1 MPRQTPV
8 AQVIA
13 DWQKRLLQLDRRNN
27 LLYFKPGRIAVSL
40 HVSPPEVDTWI
51 DGSTARWRFAHA
63 QRIGDD
69 VRVTPGDIE
78 TEIEPLDL
86 QRRLKALRRKDREW
100 ENEQG
105 LNVLF
110 LAVGFLRWIDEDGQA
125 ARSPLTLL
133 PCDLE
138 RASPRTAFHLKREDD
153 TAEAN
158 ATLAHQLRTFDL
170 TLPDVQEQRLSEYLE
185 EVRQAIRGKADWA
198 VEDEV
203 ALSTFAYSKLA
214 MYEDLGRMRTEGV
227 DHPLVLQLAGAAP
240 PAGTGNDRSTPSA
253 MPPDGDLHGGRL
265 DDLLALN
272 DQFTVV
278 DADFS
283 QLRAIETARRGDAH
297 LVVHGPPGT
306 GKSQT
311 IVNLVATLLADGK
324 RVLFVSEKTAALDV
338 VKRRLD
344 ECGLGVFCLDLH
356 SGRAKRS
363 SVYAQLK
370 ESLDDP
376 RHVPDSTLS
385 LKVLEDRRTRLNRFV
400 RALHQTR
407 TLLGRTAF
415 EMQGQYAQV
424 LDAPN
429 VDFTI
434 GRIEELDEQRLAD
447 IEDGAAHIAIR
458 PDEFREH
465 ATNRWIPLKAAS
477 PSMELS
483 ERIRKRMQRVIAV
496 VKTATSRTESIA
508 EWAGVPTPPT
518 AQACGTTA
526 ALLDNLAKG
535 RGVPSHWLD
544 QGTLSKLRRL
554 ALIRE
559 RQQAARKKLDTT
571 AAQVYGGSRPPADY
585 RSIVA
590 ALQRA
595 TAEASAIE
603 HLLGVEWPRR
613 IMSVLDSRSDERAAK
628 PVRHVRELEEAAT
641 EAVRAAQ
648 RLASVASSGARG
660 RSTLLRNPN
669 AATARELSEAVQLAE
684 RLVRLYP
691 APPAWLDAAQEE
703 QAQRDVA
710 RLEHHITSLRE
721 AETRFPQEFEVR
733 LVEIVNRDMRD
744 RYRTDYQ
751 SWWRRLGGSWRRDQ
765 RTLRAEL
772 RDPRK
777 LSLDESRQAV
787 ERAFKVNELRR
798 KWAAAEPGHR
808 ERLGARLQGLE
819 TDLEQLAKDLEETIA
834 LRRGGIGARAL
845 RRLLTEEDSHVELQE
860 AVAAGHGA
868 LTRLASAVEEI
879 ERPDLIEGAL
889 PLTALITRAQRALP
903 PLEALA
909 DATGDL
915 AGRCHQPPK
924 DIQALEGL
932 VDDMVRL
939 EEIEREDEELGPG
952 LKADFGVRFAGA
964 DTDWSAVKAAIEWT
978 RQTLEDAPGH
988 LTERLKAHV
997 TEPLAQA
1004 AYVENAEE
1012 LRAVGREVLDV
1023 LDQVGEDFD
1032 AGRTQWRAW
1041 CAAPFA
1047 ELRQWAGDLSQ
1058 HAPSAT
1064 GWIEYRSAVSNLE
1077 REIGADAATRI
1088 RAATNEAEEVPRIVR
1103 RRICLAWLDH
1113 VYGSDPEFSGFS
1125 AKDHEHT
1132 REQFQ
1137 QLDRDLMQAAR
1148 SRVRE
1153 RCFERYPDRWATHA
1167 QAGQIGALKGEISKS
1182 RRRMPVRTLL
1192 RRIPNVLQALKPCTL
1207 MSPLAVSQY
1216 LPRGELQAKT
1226 VDFDVVVFDEASQVF
1241 PEDAVPAIARAR
1253 RTIVAGDK
1261 KQLPPTSFFRRARED
1276 SDDPEALNEE
1286 GDDPDQTAGRE
1297 SILDAMVGMLG
1308 AGVAEQHLTIHY
1320 RSRQENLIRYSN
1332 HYFYEDRLLT
1342 FPTPGRND
1350 DAPGVRGVY
1359 LSHGRFDAG
1368 ASRTNRVEAEE
1379 VVRRVFSTM
1388 RSRPAR
1394 ESLGVVALSRAQ
1406 ADLIERLVDER
1417 RLEERD
1423 LDQRFR
1429 EDQPECFF
1437 VKNLENVQGDERD
1450 HIILS
1455 IGYGPTTAPG
1465 AVPQRFGPINFEHG
1479 ERRLNV
1485 AVSRARRSMT
1495 VVHSLRPQ
1503 DITETARHDGPRLLR
1518 RYLEYLRSPDRA
1530 FESQAASDPDS
1541 EPEAPFE
1548 DAVKRALDQRG
1559 HRVVSQVGVSG
1570 YRIDLGIAS
1579 VNGAGFDLGVECDG
1593 ATYHS
1598 AAAARD
1604 RDRLRQGV
1612 LEGLGWRI
1620 HRVWSTA
1627 WTRDPDAELAAIERA
1642 LSLARASARPPRDEG
1657 GGSDTPCPPAPDSTD
1672 SLPSDEGAEPDP
1684 SEPSLLFDE
1693 YEEASLAD
1701 IRIGDELLSETRQ
1714 TMAALAQ
1721 RVVETE
1727 GPVHLDLVVRRIR
1740 KRYSLGKA
1748 GHLIRERIKC
1758 EATEAVRSKHLD
1770 WEGGRERGFLC
1781 IPGKPATPRRPPTG
1795 VAPRKI
1801 NHIANSELE
1810 AGIRLISDRLYGC
1823 ERNDLIK
1830 QAARQFGFKKTGR
1843 HIRQRMGEAVDR
1855 LERQGLLNLDPN
1867 DRK

>member
-1 MPRQTPV
+1 MTRQTHA

-13 DWQKRLLQLDRRNN
+13 DWQKKLLQLDRRNN
-27 LLYFKPGRIAVSL
+27 LLYFKPGRMAIPL

-86 QRRLKALRRKDREW
+86 QRRLNALRRKDREW

-138 RASPRTAFHLKREDD
+138 RASPRTAFQLKREDD

-158 ATLAHQLRTFDL
+158 ATLAHKLRTFDL

-185 EVRQAIRGKADWA
+185 EVRQTIRGKADWA

-214 MYEDLGRMRTEGV
+214 MYEDLDRMRTEGV
-227 DHPLVLQLAGAAP
+227 DHPLVLQLAGSEP

-265 DDLLALN
+265 DDLLALH

-311 IVNLVATLLADGK
+311 IVNLVGTLLADGK

-356 SGRAKRS
+356 SGRAKRN

-376 RHVPDSTLS
+376 RHVPKDTLS
-385 LKVLEDRRTRLNRFV
+385 YEALERHRDRLNGFV
-400 RALHQTR
+400 RALHRLR
-407 TLLGRTAF
+407 TPLGQSAF
-415 EMQGQYAQV
+415 EMQGRYAQV
-424 LDAPN
+424 RDAPN
-429 VDFTI
+429 VDFAI
-434 GRIEELDEQRLAD
+434 GRIEKLDKECLAR
-447 IEDGAAHIAIR
+447 IEGGAARIALR
-458 PDEFREH
+458 PDEFRGH

-483 ERIRKRMQRVIAV
+483 ERIRKRMQRVIEV
-496 VKTATSRTESIA
+496 VDTATSRTRPIA
-508 EWAGVPTPPT
+508 EWAGLPTPPT
-518 AQACGTTA
+518 AQACGATA
-526 ALLDNLAKG
+526 ALLDHLAKG
-535 RGVPSHWLD
+535 RGVPSPWLD
-544 QGTLSKLRRL
+544 KAALARRRRL
-554 ALIRE
+554 ALEQKR
-559 RQQAARKKLDTT
+559 RQAKRKELLAK
-571 AAQVYGGSRPPADY
+571 ACRAYGDSRPSADH
-585 RSIVA
+585 RSIA
-590 ALQRA
+590 AVLQRVRRDA
-595 TAEASAIE
+595 RA
-603 HLLGVEWPRR
+603 LGDLFGVDWPRR
-613 IMSVLDSRSDERAAK
+613 IMSVLDNRSEEPAPEPVRQARGIEQAATRVVQAAK
-628 PVRHVRELEEAAT
+628 
-641 EAVRAAQ
+641 
-648 RLASVASSGARG
+648 RLAAAASSDG
-660 RSTLLRNPN
+660 RASSNLLLDPN
-669 AATARELSEAVQLAE
+669 AATAKQLSEAVHLAE
-684 RLVRLYP
+684 RLVQLFP
-691 APPAWLDAAQEE
+691 APPIWLDPARET
-703 QAQRDVA
+703 QARRDLTSLNDDLTQLLEAEA
-710 RLEHHITSLRE
+710 RLPR
-721 AETRFPQEFEVR
+721 EFEEG
-733 LVEIVNRDMRD
+733 LVDVVDRGMRD
-744 RYRTDYQ
+744 RYRTDHR
-751 SWWRRLGGSWRRDQ
+751 SWWRRLGRSWRTDQ
-765 RTLRAEL
+765 RVLGAEL
-772 RDPRK
+772 RTPRK

-787 ERAFKVNELRR
+787 ERAFEVKTLRN
-798 KWAAAEPGHR
+798 KWAANEPGLR
-808 ERLGARLQGLE
+808 ERLGARFRGRE
-819 TDLEQLAKDLEETIA
+819 TNLKQLDADVEKTEADLEETIA
-834 LRRGGIGARAL
+834 FRRRGVDVRVL
-845 RRLLTEEDSHVELQE
+845 HRLLTDEDSHLELQQ
-860 AVAAGHGA
+860 AAAAARKA
-868 LTRLASAVEEI
+868 LTPLAAAVKEI
-879 ERPDLIEGAL
+879 ERSELVEGDL
-889 PLTALITRAQRALP
+889 PLTALTTRAQRALA
-903 PLEALA
+903 PLQALVA
-909 DATGDL
+909 ATRDL
-915 AGRCHQPPK
+915 AGRFRHLPK
-924 DIQALEGL
+924 DVHVLARL
-932 VDDMVRL
+932 VGDMVRL
-939 EEIEREDEELGPG
+939 EAIEREDSELAPT
-952 LKADFGVRFAGA
+952 LQAEFGVRFTGA
-964 DTDWSAVKAAIEWT
+964 DTDWSAVTSALEWT
-978 RQTLEDAPGH
+978 KQALEQHAGP
-988 LTERLKAHV
+988 LTERFKTHV

-1004 AYVENAEE
+1004 AYIENAQQ

-1032 AGRTQWRAW
+1032 VAKTQWRAW
-1041 CAAPFA
+1041 GAAPFA
-1047 ELRQWAGDLSQ
+1047 ELRSWAGDLSQ
-1058 HAPSAT
+1058 HAPAAT

-1077 REIGADAATRI
+1077 RAIGAGALTHIRGATD
-1088 RAATNEAEEVPRIVR
+1088 NAEEVPRIVR

-1113 VYGSDPEFSGFS
+1113 VYGLDPEFRGFS

-1132 REQFQ
+1132 REEFQ
-1137 QLDRDLMQAAR
+1137 RLDHDQMQAAR

-1153 RCFERYPDRWATHA
+1153 RCFERYPDLWATHS
-1167 QAGQIGALKGEISKS
+1167 QAGQIGALRGEISKS
-1182 RRRMPVRTLL
+1182 RRRMPVRKLL
-1192 RRIPNVLQALKPCTL
+1192 RRIPNLLRALKPCTL

-1216 LPRGELQAKT
+1216 LPREEGQT
-1226 VDFDVVVFDEASQVF
+1226 VDFDVVIFDEASQVF
-1241 PEDAVPAIARAR
+1241 PEDAVPAIARAK
-1253 RTIVAGDK
+1253 RTIVAGDE
-1261 KQLPPTSFFRRARED
+1261 KQLPPTSFFRRAR
-1276 SDDPEALNEE
+1276 DDGDDLEALNEE
-1286 GDDPDQTAGRE
+1286 GDDPDRTAGRE
-1297 SILDAMVGMLG
+1297 SILGVMVGMLG
-1308 AGVAEQHLTIHY
+1308 ASVAEQRLTIHY
-1320 RSRQENLIRYSN
+1320 RSRHENLIRYSN

-1342 FPTPGRND
+1342 FPTPGRGD
-1350 DAPGVRGVY
+1350 DALGVRGVY
-1359 LSHGRFDAG
+1359 LSNGRFDAG

-1379 VVRRVFSTM
+1379 VVGRVFSTM
-1388 RSRPAR
+1388 RSRPAS

-1417 RLEERD
+1417 RLQERD
-1423 LDQRFR
+1423 LDQRFD
-1429 EDQPECFF
+1429 EDRQECFF

-1455 IGYGPTTAPG
+1455 IGYGPTTASG
-1465 AVPQRFGPINFEHG
+1465 AVPQRFGPINSENG

-1503 DITETARHDGPRLLR
+1503 DIDEASKNAGPRLLR
-1518 RYLEYLRSPDRA
+1518 RYLEYLPRPDRA
-1530 FESQAASDPDS
+1530 FESRIISDPDAETES
-1541 EPEAPFE
+1541 PFE
-1548 DAVKRALDQRG
+1548 DAVRRALEQRG

-1570 YRIDLGIAS
+1570 YRIDLGIES
-1579 VNGAGFDLGVECDG
+1579 VGGDGFDLGVECDG

-1598 AAAARD
+1598 APAARD

-1627 WTRDPDAELAAIERA
+1627 WARDPDAELAAIERA
-1642 LSLARASARPPRDEG
+1642 LFEARASACRPPRDED

-1684 SEPSLLFDE
+1684 PEPSPLFDE

-1727 GPVHLDLVVRRIR
+1727 GPVHIDLVVERIR
-1740 KRYSLGKA
+1740 KRYSMGRA
-1748 GHLIRERIKC
+1748 GSRIRERI
-1758 EATEAVRSKHLD
+1758 ERGVADAVRRRSIDK
-1770 WEGGRERGFLC
+1770 GRGRDQGFLR
-1781 IPGKPATPRRPPTG
+1781 IPGRPATPRRPPAG
-1795 VAPRKI
+1795 GAVRKI
-1801 NHIANSELE
+1801 EHIADSELD
-1810 AGIRLISDRLYGC
+1810 AGIQLVFDRLYGC
-1823 ERNDLIK
+1823 ERNDLIE
-1830 QAARQFGFKKTGR
+1830 QAARQFGFKRTGH
-1843 HIRQRMGEAVDR
+1843 HIRQRMGEAVDSWN
-1855 LERQGLLNLDPN
+1855 GKDS
-1867 DRK
+1867 